1 MNENPESSFV
11 TPYISTPEV
20 SRKVPVTPTKIV
32 ENPNFLNDSS
42 RRSYKSAIAQIKYSL
57 EKKKKSIYNSKL
69 GYRGSFQTSLLHF
82 VSIS

>member
-1 MNENPESSFV
+1 MNENPESSSA

-42 RRSYKSAIAQIKYSL
+42 R
-57 EKKKKSIYNSKL
+57 
-69 GYRGSFQTSLLHF
+69 
-82 VSIS
+82 